1 MMGNFGDRG
10 GGGWTWVDV
19 GGGGGGG
26 GEVDGHFTAGA
37 VNDRY

>member
-26 GEVDGHFTAGA
+26 EVDGHFTAGA